1 MGERLPPLRELLIPV
16 LYVLGLGFVFL
27 AAYLFL
33 GTADPRDPHILPTPN
48 PDLRG
53 R

>member
-1 MGERLPPLRELLIPV
+1 LIPV

-33 GTADPRDPHILPTPN
+33 GTADPRTPQVT
-48 PDLRG
+48 PAEAGAGSTSADR
-53 R
+53 

>member
-1 MGERLPPLRELLIPV
+1 MAERLPSPRELLIPV

-33 GTADPRDPHILPTPN
+33 GTADPREPQILPSPN